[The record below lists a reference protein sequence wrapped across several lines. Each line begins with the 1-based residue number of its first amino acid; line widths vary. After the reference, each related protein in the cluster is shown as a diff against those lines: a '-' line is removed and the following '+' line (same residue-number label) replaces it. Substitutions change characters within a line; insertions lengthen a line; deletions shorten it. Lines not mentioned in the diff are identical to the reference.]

1 MATNREM
8 LKEAIADAKA
18 VKETAIANAKA
29 ALEEAFTPQL
39 TSMLSMKL
47 QEMEKEDLEEEG
59 FGKMNAD
66 SDEGF
71 SLGMD
76 EKALDETEDKDDKM
90 MEVDL
95 EELLAELNDEEK
107 MEESINEAE
116 EEEEEESEES
126 EEVED
131 EGEPIELEDMTDE
144 DLKTMIEDVIK
155 DMIEAGELEAGH
167 EGGEGAEDETEEE
180 ISDEEVDLAELL
192 KEIEDMDEEKEAM
205 YESEEELEELFGM
218 GKKGKSYK
226 TVIAQLLA
234 DNEDVVK
241 SLAAETDPAKKKS
254 MADPLLTKAFNE
266 FKKLKAENP
275 GEDTIANMNEFKRTI
290 LGDSR
295 SLLQKLAAGSSSQ
308 VAALEGKEEIDEL
321 FGLGKASRDQKMMTQ
336 LLDFFSKE
344 GRNIEGASE
353 LVKLDPASDEFK
365 SKVGDILQSQSVT
378 NELGSWAKRT
388 GSSLRGIDVLA
399 NFRKALDLTQ
409 TTKAGYGAEGP
420 GGVSMA
426 ETELA
431 EAISTIEVLKAEL
444 NEINLLNAKLL
455 YTNKIFKTKN
465 LNENQKVKVLS
476 SFDKA
481 KNVGEVKMVF
491 ETLNEG
497 IKVSKNPIKEN
508 LGSAS
513 KSTMTPNVKKP
524 IVESNEAFARMQ
536 KLAGII

>member
-18 VKETAIANAKA
+18 VKESAIANAKA

-39 TSMLSMKL
+39 KSMLSMKL
-47 QEMEKEDLEEEG
+47 QEMEEMEE
-59 FGKMNAD
+59 M
-66 SDEGF
+66 
-71 SLGMD
+71 
-76 EKALDETEDKDDKM
+76 EDKMYEMEDKESMKEGEDDKM
-90 MEVDL
+90 MEIDL

-126 EEVED
+126 EEGEE

-144 DLKTMIEDVIK
+144 DLKDMIEDVIK
-155 DMIEAGELEAGH
+155 DMIASGELEAGH
-167 EGGEGAEDETEEE
+167 EGGEEEEGEESEESEEE
-180 ISDEEVDLAELL
+180 IDLAELL
-192 KEIEDMDEEKEAM
+192 REIEEMEEMKEPM
-205 YESEEELEELFGM
+205 
-218 GKKGKSYK
+218 
-226 TVIAQLLA
+226 
-234 DNEDVVK
+234 
-241 SLAAETDPAKKKS
+241 
-254 MADPLLTKAFNE
+254 
-266 FKKLKAENP
+266 
-275 GEDTIANMNEFKRTI
+275 
-290 LGDSR
+290 
-295 SLLQKLAAGSSSQ
+295 
-308 VAALEGKEEIDEL
+308 DEL
-321 FGLGKASRDQKMMTQ
+321 FGLGKGSKEQKIMNQ

-365 SKVGDILQSQSVT
+365 SKVGKILQAQSIS

-399 NFRKALDLTQ
+399 NFRNALGLQQ
-409 TTKAGYGAEGP
+409 TTTPSIGDNPIAKAAGVNEAMKAE
-420 GGVSMA
+420 
-426 ETELA
+426 LD
-431 EAISTIEVLKAEL
+431 EAISTIEALKSEL

-455 YTNKIFKTKN
+455 YTNKIFKAKN
-465 LNENQKVKVLS
+465 LNESQKVKVLS

-497 IKVSKNPIKEN
+497 IKVSKNIIKEN

-513 KSTMTPNVKKP
+513 KTTMTPNVKKP
-524 IVESNEAFARMQ
+524 IVESNDAFLRMQ

>member
-47 QEMEKEDLEEEG
+47 QEMEEEDLKEEG

-66 SDEGF
+66 SDEGL

-76 EKALDETEDKDDKM
+76 EKALDEENNM
-90 MEVDL
+90 MDEIDL
-95 EELLAELNDEEK
+95 EELLAELNEE
-107 MEESINEAE
+107 EDDTLNEAE
-116 EEEEEESEES
+116 EEESEEEES

-155 DMIEAGELEAGH
+155 DMIKAGELEAGH
-167 EGGEGAEDETEEE
+167 EGGEGAEGETEEE

-192 KEIEDMDEEKEAM
+192 REIEDMDEEKEPM

-241 SLAAETDPAKKKS
+241 ALAAEADPAKKKS

-295 SLLQKLAAGSSSQ
+295 SLLQKLAAGSGSQ
-308 VAALEGKEEIDEL
+308 VAALEGKEEVDEI
-321 FGLGKASRDQKMMTQ
+321 FGLGKSSRNQKMMTQ

-353 LVKLDPASDEFK
+353 LIKLDPMSDEFK

-378 NELGSWAKRT
+378 NELGNWAKRT

-399 NFRKALDLTQ
+399 NFRKALDLAQ
-409 TTKAGYGAEGP
+409 TTKPGYGDEGI
-420 GGVSMA
+420 GGIAMA

-455 YTNKIFKTKN
+455 YTNKIFKAKN